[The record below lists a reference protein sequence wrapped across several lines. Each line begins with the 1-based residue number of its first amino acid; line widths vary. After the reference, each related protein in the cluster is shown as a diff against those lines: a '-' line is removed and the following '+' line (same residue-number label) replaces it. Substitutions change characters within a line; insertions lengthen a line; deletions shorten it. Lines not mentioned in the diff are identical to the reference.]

1 MNDLNGFLYFFIIVL
16 IVIFVICYIALA
28 MFLSRFSK
36 KVYGEPSVMAWIP
49 FANIYLLG
57 KLTFNKDAGY
67 GLVALLVLSCTLTI
81 QINRTTIILSLPSV
95 MQIILGA
102 VFAGAFVATIIFG
115 VRKYGKLNT
124 NSSASNQNKETKSN
138 KEIEEVVKAN
148 DDFFNN

>member
-57 KLTFNKDAGY
+57 ILTFNKDAGY

>member
-115 VRKYGKLNT
+115 VRKYGKLNS

>member
-124 NSSASNQNKETKSN
+124 NSSANNQKKKTKSN